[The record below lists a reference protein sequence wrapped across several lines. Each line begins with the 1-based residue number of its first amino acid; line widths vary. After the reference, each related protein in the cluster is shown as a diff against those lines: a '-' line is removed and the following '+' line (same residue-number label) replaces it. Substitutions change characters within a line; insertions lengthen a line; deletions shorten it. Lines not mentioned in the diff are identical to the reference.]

1 MSYSVWYCPHV
12 PMIGLGFSKLKHEE
26 AGAWRSAARRMER
39 AWQHIF
45 NASQGHA
52 TNNEWI
58 GIYAN
63 E

>member
-1 MSYSVWYCPHV
+1 
-12 PMIGLGFSKLKHEE
+12 MIGLGFSKLKHEE